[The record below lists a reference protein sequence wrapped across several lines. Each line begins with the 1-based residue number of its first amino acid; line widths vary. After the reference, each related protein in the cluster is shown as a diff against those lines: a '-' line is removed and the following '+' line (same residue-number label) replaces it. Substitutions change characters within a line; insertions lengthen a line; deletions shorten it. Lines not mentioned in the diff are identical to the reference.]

1 MILKCEGEPC
11 MDTEKRL
18 KKISDHFKNISIEQ
32 LEENFVKA
40 GINEIRPAS
49 ESGYKMV
56 TEDEI
61 KRRG

>member
-1 MILKCEGEPC
+1 

-32 LEENFVKA
+32 LEENLVKA
-40 GINEIRPAS
+40 GINEIRPAN

-61 KRRG
+61 KRKE